1 MQAAMF
7 SGRPWESAERRAA
20 ADRRI
25 GERRSRH
32 VAVSIDRRRG
42 LDRRGHLSRRETAE
56 GHLRNAI
63 QIIAGL
69 AHEDRPLSHETKKLV
84 DDLLRRLH
92 LALAETKLLA
102 SSRAELGHL
111 LRQAMPRLP
120 GRSQAD

>member
-1 MQAAMF
+1 MPAAMY

-25 GERRSRH
+25 GERRSHH
-32 VAVSIDRRRG
+32 VAVASDRRRG
-42 LDRRGHLSRRETAE
+42 PDRRGHLSRRETAE

-63 QIIAGL
+63 QIISG
-69 AHEDRPLSHETKKLV
+69 LSHDDPPLNPEIKKLV

-102 SSRAELGHL
+102 SSRAQLGDL
-111 LRQAMPRLP
+111 LRKSIPHLP
-120 GRSQAD
+120 GRGPAD